1 MSLRFH
7 EIAER
12 HHVIQNPITVEKLDI
27 IGAACGF
34 QPGMRLLDLACGRG
48 ELLTRWA
55 AQYGIG
61 GTGVDISAAFLKEAR
76 RRARERGVA
85 DRVTFVQADA
95 GKYLD
100 ETPGEAGAY
109 DVVSCVGA
117 TWIGGGTPGTLTIMR
132 RALRDQR
139 DGLLLVG
146 DVYWARLPVPEA
158 AYAAMGEESRAWTHG
173 LLAVLEMFQ
182 RAGFDLVQMS
192 LANADNWDA
201 YYVPQWRSVFA
212 WLREHP
218 DDPDHAALQEWIDRN
233 QRAYLAYE
241 REYCGWGLF
250 LLQPKLD

>member
-12 HHVIQNPITVEKLDI
+12 DHVIQNPITLEKLDA

-34 QPGMRLLDLACGRG
+34 QPGMHLLDLACGRG
-48 ELLTRWA
+48 EMLTRWA

-61 GTGVDISAAFLKEAR
+61 GTGVDISAAFLTEAR
-76 RRARERGVA
+76 RRARERRVI

-100 ETPGEAGAY
+100 DTPGEAGTY

-117 TWIGGGTPGTLTIMR
+117 TWIGGGTPGTLAIMR
-132 RALRDQR
+132 RALKDQR

-146 DVYWARLPVPEA
+146 DVYWARLPVEEA
-158 AYAAMGEESRAWTHG
+158 AYAVMGEESRAWAHG
-173 LLAVLEMFQ
+173 LPAMLEMFNQ
-182 RAGFDLVQMS
+182 TGFDLVQMS
-192 LANADNWDA
+192 LANPDSWDA
-201 YYVPQWRSVFA
+201 YYAPQWRSVFT

-218 DDPDHAALQEWIDRN
+218 DDPDYAALRAWIDRN
-233 QRAYLAYE
+233 QRGYLRYE
-241 REYCGWGLF
+241 RDYCGWGLF